1 MVLMCYDEVE
11 SLFHQFHDPRDT
23 FICANPICNTCDPT
37 VYSTCTLL
45 CQASD
50 TKVGTEYLLSEAAR
64 RWKPFTD
71 AVCDTSKCLS
81 CPDYSWCHR
90 LREIYDKGVLCYDS
104 SDKG

>member
-1 MVLMCYDEVE
+1 MVLMCYDEVDTI
-11 SLFHQFHDPRDT
+11 FQRFHDPRYAC
-23 FICANPICNTCDPT
+23 ICGTTCNTCDT
-37 VYSTCTLL
+37 DVYSTCTLL
-45 CQASD
+45 RRASD
-50 TKVGTEYLLSEAAR
+50 TRVATEYFLSEAAR

-90 LREIYDKGVLCYDS
+90 LREIYDEGVLCYDS